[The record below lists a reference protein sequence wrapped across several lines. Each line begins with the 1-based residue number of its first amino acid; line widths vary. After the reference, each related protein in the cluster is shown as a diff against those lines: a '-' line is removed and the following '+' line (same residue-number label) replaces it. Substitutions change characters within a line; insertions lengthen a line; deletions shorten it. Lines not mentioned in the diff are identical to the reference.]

1 MNSLLFV
8 YNAGSS
14 KWQLALDIAH
24 KILSPA
30 TYPCK
35 LCDLT
40 HGILKIRPQ
49 WQAFLEQLD
58 FPVQFL
64 HSDEFQKAYPE
75 WKELQLPAVLL
86 QSNQRIDVV
95 MDYYQL
101 EQLPTVEVLIQRVKA
116 LLPPSN
122 SVK

>member
-24 KILSPA
+24 KVLSPS

-35 LCDLT
+35 LCNLT

-58 FPVQFL
+58 LPVQFL
-64 HSDEFQKAYPE
+64 HSDEFQITYPE

-86 QSNQRIDVV
+86 QTNGKMEVVIDH
-95 MDYYQL
+95 YQL
-101 EQLPTVEVLIQRVKA
+101 EKMPSVEALIHRVKVLSA
-116 LLPPSN
+116 SSN
-122 SVK
+122 SAG